1 VTSFGWRFLIR
12 ATERSIADTCKDQA
26 GKLSVDERMTPR
38 KKSRP
43 DHEEELSVGE
53 RLALRKRA
61 KTQALPPYLFLEGRA
76 KGVGDQSLNF
86 ADGKLYVD
94 VQSRRVGFEPDRTG
108 LPSKKF
114 DPHPLSK

>member
-1 VTSFGWRFLIR
+1 
-12 ATERSIADTCKDQA
+12 
-26 GKLSVDERMTPR
+26 MTPR
-38 KKSRP
+38 KKSKP

-61 KTQALPPYLFLEGRA
+61 KTQALPPYLFLEGPA

-94 VQSRRVGFEPDRTG
+94 LQSRRVGFQPNGIG
-108 LPSKKF
+108 LPSRTL
-114 DPHPLSK
+114 DPHPLSDYRRTFRNNVP